1 MKKEIAMRYY
11 PVNLDIK
18 NRACLVIGGGGVGTR
33 KVKTLVDC
41 GAAVT
46 VVSPAAS
53 AQLEKMAAAGLIAL
67 EKRAYRAADLQGKFL
82 VIGATDDEVLNRRI
96 HADAENLNTLCNI
109 ADRPEICNFIL
120 PAIVNRG
127 DLVLA
132 VSTSG
137 KSPAYAKKMRKD
149 LEKQFGEEYEPFLL
163 LMGAIRERLLSEEHA
178 PEAHKPLFE
187 KLITA
192 GLLDL
197 IKADQ
202 TEQIDA
208 LLREVLGK
216 GYWYHELVKHPGI
229 EG

>member
-1 MKKEIAMRYY
+1 MRYY

-41 GAAVT
+41 GAMVT
-46 VVSPAAS
+46 VVSPEVS
-53 AQLEKMAAAGLIAL
+53 AQLEKMAAAGLITL
-67 EKRAYRAADLQGKFL
+67 EKRAYSATDLQGKFL

-96 HADAENLNTLCNI
+96 HADAEDLNTLCNI

-149 LEKQFGEEYEPFLL
+149 LEKQFGEEYEPFLR
-163 LMGAIRERLLSEEHA
+163 LMGAIRERLLCEQHA

-197 IKADQ
+197 IRADR

-216 GYWYHELVKHPGI
+216 GYRYLELVKNPGL
-229 EG
+229 

>member
-1 MKKEIAMRYY
+1 MKYY

-18 NRACLVIGGGGVGTR
+18 NRACLVIGGGRVGTR

-41 GAAVT
+41 SAAVT
-46 VVSPAAS
+46 VVSPEIS
-53 AQLEKMAAAGLIAL
+53 PQLEKMASDGIVTL
-67 EKRAYRAADLQGKFL
+67 EKRAYRDGDLEGKFL

-96 HADAENLNTLCNI
+96 HAAADALNTLCNI

-120 PAIVNRG
+120 PAIVHRG

-149 LEKQFGEEYEPFLL
+149 LENQFGEEYEPFLR
-163 LMGAIRERLLSEEHA
+163 LMGAIRQRLLSEAHA

-197 IKADQ
+197 IKANR

-208 LLREVLGK
+208 LLGEVLGE
-216 GYWYHELVKHPGI
+216 GYRYHELVKKPGP
-229 EG
+229 

>member
-1 MKKEIAMRYY
+1 MRYY

-41 GAAVT
+41 GAVVT
-46 VVSPAAS
+46 VVSLEVS
-53 AQLEKMAAAGLIAL
+53 GQVEKMAAAGLITL
-67 EKRAYRAADLQGKFL
+67 EKRAYRASDLTGKFL
-82 VIGATDDEVLNRRI
+82 VIGATDDEALNRRI
-96 HADAENLNTLCNI
+96 HADAEDLNTLCNI

-149 LEKQFGEEYEPFLL
+149 LEKQFGEEYEPFLR
-163 LMGAIRERLLSEEHA
+163 LMGAIRERLLKEEHA
-178 PEAHKPLFE
+178 PEAHKPLFK
-187 KLITA
+187 KLIHA

-197 IKADQ
+197 IKAGL

-208 LLREVLGK
+208 LLQEVLGK
-216 GYWYHELVKHPGI
+216 GYRYDELVKKPGP
-229 EG
+229 

>member
-1 MKKEIAMRYY
+1 MKYY

-18 NRACLVIGGGGVGTR
+18 NRACLVIGGGRVGTR

-46 VVSPAAS
+46 VVSPEVS
-53 AQLEKMAAAGLIAL
+53 TQLEKMAAAGLMAL
-67 EKRAYRAADLQGKFL
+67 EKRAYRTTDLHGKFL
-82 VIGATDDEVLNRRI
+82 VIGATADEVLNRRI

-149 LEKQFGEEYEPFLL
+149 LEKQFGEEYEPFLR
-163 LMGAIRERLLSEEHA
+163 LMGAIRERLLREKHA

-197 IKADQ
+197 IRADR

-208 LLREVLGK
+208 LLLEVLGK
-216 GYWYHELVKHPGI
+216 GYRYHELLKKPGP
-229 EG
+229 

>member
-1 MKKEIAMRYY
+1 MKYY
-11 PVNLDIK
+11 PVNLDIN
-18 NRACLVIGGGGVGTR
+18 NRPCLVVGGGGVGTR

-46 VVSPAAS
+46 VVSLETS
-53 AQLEKMAAAGLIAL
+53 RQLDQMAADGLISL
-67 EKRAYRAADLQGKFL
+67 EKRAYQASDLDEIFL

-96 HADAENLNTLCNI
+96 HADAEHLNTLCNI

-137 KSPAYAKKMRKD
+137 KSPAYAKKLRKE
-149 LEKQFGEEYEPFLL
+149 LEIQFGAEYEPFLR
-163 LMGAIRERLLSEEHA
+163 LMGSIRARLLSEKHE

-187 KLITA
+187 ELITA

-197 IKADQ
+197 IK
-202 TEQIDA
+202 ENREEEIDA
-208 LLREVLGK
+208 LFLKVLGE
-216 GYWYHELVKHPGI
+216 GYRYRELTT
-229 EG
+229 